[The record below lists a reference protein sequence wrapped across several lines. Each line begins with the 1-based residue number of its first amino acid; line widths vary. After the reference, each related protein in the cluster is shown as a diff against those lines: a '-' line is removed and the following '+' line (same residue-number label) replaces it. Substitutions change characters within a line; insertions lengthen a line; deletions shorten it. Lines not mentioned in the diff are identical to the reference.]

1 MHKHYFRSDK
11 YIKLLGFDGLARKVR
26 ESTHDI
32 ASYRKGCF
40 ILGTFSL
47 ATAYFLYKQ
56 RYSRELYESEGA
68 YKLNSALPHNL
79 VKYIVATPRNGI
91 NNLLGNTLIEN
102 YVKDLQFHQF
112 KATGRFDHT
121 KEIHIPRVKD
131 GEEGYDVF
139 TPFFYFNYPITEFY
153 DQYFYDE
160 KNIKQPEYSGNAYIT
175 VNRGW

>member
-1 MHKHYFRSDK
+1 MHKQTFRSDRL
-11 YIKLLGFDGLARKVR
+11 IKFFGIEGVAKIVR
-26 ESTHDI
+26 DSTHDI

-40 ILGTFSL
+40 LLGTFSL
-47 ATAYFLYKQ
+47 VASYLLYKQ
-56 RYSRELYESEGA
+56 RYNRQLYESEGV
-68 YKLNSALPHNL
+68 YKLTSAVPHDL
-79 VKYIVATPRNGI
+79 VKYIIASPRNGI
-91 NNLLGNTLIEN
+91 NNLLTNTLIEN
-102 YVKDLQFHQF
+102 YVKDLQFHHF

-160 KNIKQPEYSGNAYIT
+160 KNVKDPEYSGNAYIT